1 MYWAPNKAIAI
12 RLQLFCLIV
21 AGAAPRLCLTVC
33 VAVRN
38 VIQSSCSSMLS
49 GRFHFTVSDYTQSR

>member
-12 RLQLFCLIV
+12 RLQLFCLINTYV
-21 AGAAPRLCLTVC
+21 TGAAPRLCLTVC

-49 GRFHFTVSDYTQSR
+49 GLPLYSE